1 MGRITEGE
9 SDRVDLA
16 DVNGDGRLDAV
27 VSLENGTDVWWFEA
41 PENATDTWKRHKID
55 VIDGQ
60 GFSMDTVDFDG
71 DGDPDVVIGEHRG
84 KQENR
89 VVLFENVRA
98 GNRWK
103 QHVIDKDSKDTI
115 DHHDGTQ
122 AVDLDGDGDLDII
135 SMGWYNPRVW
145 VFENL

>member
-1 MGRITEGE
+1 MGRIKAGNP
-9 SDRVDLA
+9 DRVDLA

-27 VSLENGTDVWWFEA
+27 IALENGTDVWWFEA
-41 PENATDTWKRHKID
+41 PENPTGEWTQHKIG
-55 VIDGQ
+55 VIAGQ
-60 GFSMDTVDFDG
+60 GFSMDTADFDG

-89 VVLFENVRA
+89 VVLFENVSDGA
-98 GNRWK
+98 MWK
-103 QHVIDKDSKDTI
+103 QHVINKGLKNTV

-135 SMGWYNPRVW
+135 SIGWYNPKVW
-145 VFENL
+145 VYENK